1 MTSTIGIPI
10 KLLNEAT
17 GHQVTVEIDSGQ
29 TYRGKLVEAE
39 DNMNCQLE
47 NINVTQRDGRVTH
60 LDRVYIRGSTP
71 STTSPSAKMDIKHS
85 RRILCLGPPNSKV
98 LDVIGD
104 LTGSAPSPHENGST
118 AGLTHE
124 WEIKNAYYSARVPIW
139 VDEISNVAEW
149 KDEFLKPEAKE
160 VVEAVGAW
168 VYCFPKSANT
178 YAQEGIEGVMKAI
191 QEVVEKHTEDL
202 GMESLLL
209 AVAVPEPGEVSHPAG
224 AEPSHDDW
232 EDLCLPYG
240 FEYID
245 YAAKG
250 KNEYGE
256 NTGFERLKEALEAND
271 WSAPDPEADDIGLN
285 DLGLDD
291 DDDDEETLAGMGR
304 REEAEMTAEL
314 FGMKTALM
322 QEEEEE
328 EGHGFEPDAEDFMM
342 PKQQAA
348 EVENLDRMMGRLMA
362 VKEQSAD
369 LPEGQRKRMAAQAVR
384 QLMNDG

>member
-1 MTSTIGIPI
+1 
-10 KLLNEAT
+10 
-17 GHQVTVEIDSGQ
+17 
-29 TYRGKLVEAE
+29 
-39 DNMNCQLE
+39 
-47 NINVTQRDGRVTH
+47 
-60 LDRVYIRGSTP
+60 
-71 STTSPSAKMDIKHS
+71 MDIKHS
-85 RRILCLGPPNSKV
+85 RRILCLGPPNSRV

-124 WEIKNAYYSARVPIW
+124 WEVKNAYYSARVPVW
-139 VDEISNVAEW
+139 VDEISDVAEW
-149 KDEFLKPEAKE
+149 KEEFLKPEAKE

-168 VYCFPKSANT
+168 VYCFPKSANECV
-178 YAQEGIEGVMKAI
+178 QEDVGGVMKAI

-202 GMESLLL
+202 GLESLLL
-209 AVAVPEPGEVSHPAG
+209 AVAVPESDEASHPAG
-224 AEPSHDDW
+224 ADTSHDDW

-271 WSAPDPEADDIGLN
+271 WSAPDPETDNSGLD

-291 DDDDEETLAGMGR
+291 DDDDEGTLAGMGR

-314 FGMKTALM
+314 FGLKTALM
-322 QEEEEE
+322 QEEEEDE
-328 EGHGFEPDAEDFMM
+328 DHGFVPDAEDFMM

-369 LPEGQRKRMAAQAVR
+369 LPEAQRKRMAAQAVR

>member
-1 MTSTIGIPI
+1 
-10 KLLNEAT
+10 
-17 GHQVTVEIDSGQ
+17 
-29 TYRGKLVEAE
+29 
-39 DNMNCQLE
+39 
-47 NINVTQRDGRVTH
+47 
-60 LDRVYIRGSTP
+60 
-71 STTSPSAKMDIKHS
+71 MDIKHS
-85 RRILCLGPPNSKV
+85 RRILCLGPPKSKV

-124 WEIKNAYYSARVPIW
+124 WEVKNAYYSARVPIW
-139 VDEISNVAEW
+139 VDEISNVTEW
-149 KDEFLKPEAKE
+149 KEEFLKPEAKE

-178 YAQEGIEGVMKAI
+178 QAHEDVEGVMKAI
-191 QEVVEKHTEDL
+191 QEVVERHTEDL
-202 GMESLLL
+202 GLESLLL
-209 AVAVPEPGEVSHPAG
+209 AVAVPEPGEASHPAA

-245 YAAKG
+245 YAAIG

-271 WSAPDPEADDIGLN
+271 WSAPDPEGDDISLE

-291 DDDDEETLAGMGR
+291 EDDDEDILAGMGR

-322 QEEEEE
+322 QEEEEDE
-328 EGHGFEPDAEDFMM
+328 DHGFEPDAEDFVM

-369 LPEGQRKRMAAQAVR
+369 LPEAQRKRMAAQAVR